1 MNKMY
6 LRLVTLSLFIVSFIS
21 CNKDDD
27 GASSEESYPVTL
39 TFKEIGNSTLEYWKG
54 GTLTLEDPNNYR
66 DYFNEECLGYF
77 DEETDVYN
85 KSTEII
91 FKSDTDLTF
100 GFGDYSTDLQYVF
113 ENDTLK
119 LIHESNK
126 IALGVGNKEQLIIYG
141 SLYKFDTNDEGGCGG
156 DEFHKYNF
164 DGQFFY
170 SAHENHSIG
179 LDNPEDMEEEDEVVF
194 YNREYILRK

>member
-1 MNKMY
+1 MNKIY
-6 LRLVTLSLFIVSFIS
+6 ARLVILLLFTASLTS
-21 CNKDDD
+21 CNKNDD
-27 GASSEESYPVTL
+27 GASNEVNYPVNL
-39 TFKEIGNSTLEYWKG
+39 TFKEVGNATLEYWKG
-54 GTLTLEDPNNYR
+54 GVLTQEDASNYR
-66 DYFNEECLGYF
+66 DYFDVCLEYF

-85 KSTEII
+85 KSTAIT
-91 FKSDTDLTF
+91 FKNDTDLTLNY
-100 GFGDYSTDLQYVF
+100 GENSVDTKYVF

-119 LIHESNK
+119 LIVDVDKFS
-126 IALGVGNKEQLIIYG
+126 LGVGNKEQLIIYG
-141 SLYKFDTNDEGGCGG
+141 SLYKFDTNDESGCGG

-164 DGQFFY
+164 DGQFFL